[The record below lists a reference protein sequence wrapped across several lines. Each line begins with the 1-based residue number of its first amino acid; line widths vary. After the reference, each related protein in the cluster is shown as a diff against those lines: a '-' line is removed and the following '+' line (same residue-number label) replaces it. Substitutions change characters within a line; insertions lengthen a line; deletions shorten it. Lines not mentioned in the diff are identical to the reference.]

1 MIQFDDDPTLCP
13 FDRTREGNTSAIYTQ
28 ITDPCEIAKN
38 TINSM
43 KHHLSNPWCAFVTN
57 THATPDSATIM
68 TTDAISISVFR
79 PSLLIK
85 LIPRNVA
92 RGFTSPMPTT
102 DSRYT
107 DK

>member
-1 MIQFDDDPTLCP
+1 
-13 FDRTREGNTSAIYTQ
+13 
-28 ITDPCEIAKN
+28 
-38 TINSM
+38 
-43 KHHLSNPWCAFVTN
+43 
-57 THATPDSATIM
+57 
-68 TTDAISISVFR
+68 
-79 PSLLIK
+79 LLIK